1 MVSLSNKSIRWKED
15 FFIIFIYEPEP
26 SSHRLVVILYIFINI
41 LSYFY
46 YLSIIKFIYT
56 HCIFLS
62 FYFITFCNKK
72 SRKNIRY
79 FSDISCNIPS
89 TFCLLFIFFLK
100 INYFFAAVVSGVLIS
115 EGAFVVSPAVSTPAL
130 SSVTI
135 AAALSFETT
144 LSLPTDI
151 MK

>member
-1 MVSLSNKSIRWKED
+1 MNLNQAVINQWLYCIYLLI
-15 FFIIFIYEPEP
+15 FYHIFIIYQWWKLFILILFFWIFTLLLFATKKADRIYDTFLTY
-26 SSHRLVVILYIFINI
+26 LV
-41 LSYFY
+41 
-46 YLSIIKFIYT
+46 
-56 HCIFLS
+56 IFL
-62 FYFITFCNKK
+62 
-72 SRKNIRY
+72 R
-79 FSDISCNIPS
+79 
-89 TFCLLFIFFLK
+89 LFVCYLYFLK

-144 LSLPTDI
+144 LSLPTDT